1 MNSQRR
7 LRFQSRLLLLVLVAA
22 APAWLAATTLLW
34 NWEANSALR
43 WALFVL
49 ISIFAVGGAFTV
61 RRHVVSPLQSL
72 ANLLEALREDDYSQR
87 GRIADPGDAL
97 GEVMVELNSL
107 SGMLHEQRLKALE
120 AGVLL
125 EKVISEVDI
134 AVFAFDTERR
144 LRLINRA
151 GEALLGR
158 SGEDLQDQSAEDLGL
173 SLMLDEPSGVIV
185 SHVFPVGSGRW
196 EIRRRG
202 FREGGRPHELLVITD
217 LSHALRD
224 EERQAW
230 RRLVRVLGHEL
241 NSSLTPIKTIAG
253 TLSKLIDR
261 KPLPDDWR
269 DDAHVGLT
277 IIHDRTESLG
287 RFMGA
292 YSQLARLPPP
302 SRREVDF
309 SALVRRAASLHGE
322 NVTVETGPD
331 THIDIDGDQIEQ
343 VLINLIKNAVEA
355 SGESGT
361 ITVRWEIAN
370 NRLLAEVEDDGPGLA
385 NTDNLWVPFFTTKPN
400 GTGLGLALSR
410 EIVENHGGNIVLENR
425 QDTRG
430 CVARIDLPLD

>member
-34 NWEANSALR
+34 NWEANPALR

-61 RRHVVSPLQSL
+61 RRNVVSPLQSL

-173 SLMLDEPSGVIV
+173 SLMLDWVPG
-185 SHVFPVGSGRW
+185 
-196 EIRRRG
+196 
-202 FREGGRPHELLVITD
+202 T
-217 LSHALRD
+217 
-224 EERQAW
+224 
-230 RRLVRVLGHEL
+230 VLIG
-241 NSSLTPIKTIAG
+241 SSLTPVRSIW
-253 TLSKLIDR
+253 TLSTSCLAP
-261 KPLPDDWR
+261 PLPALPR
-269 DDAHVGLT
+269 
-277 IIHDRTESLG
+277 SL
-287 RFMGA
+287 
-292 YSQLARLPPP
+292 
-302 SRREVDF
+302 V
-309 SALVRRAASLHGE
+309 
-322 NVTVETGPD
+322 VTVR
-331 THIDIDGDQIEQ
+331 
-343 VLINLIKNAVEA
+343 VSAAV
-355 SGESGT
+355 
-361 ITVRWEIAN
+361 
-370 NRLLAEVEDDGPGLA
+370 P
-385 NTDNLWVPFFTTKPN
+385 TTSVFP
-400 GTGLGLALSR
+400 
-410 EIVENHGGNIVLENR
+410 V
-425 QDTRG
+425 
-430 CVARIDLPLD
+430 